1 MNRLVKRC
9 SILALSIL
17 TVFSFVMPGAYAE
30 TVGPLS
36 TNESIV
42 ESQSLVTKTPE
53 RKNAARAYKVINN
66 NKPSFKKSQMTKK
79 SFERYGKLDSL
90 GRCTTAFANVSKST
104 MPKTA
109 RGSIGMIKPTGWH
122 TVRYS
127 NVPGGYLY
135 NRCHLIAYE
144 LTAENAN
151 PRNLI
156 TGTRYLNIEGMLP
169 FENQVADYVKETGH
183 HVLYRVKPKFKGS
196 NLLAAGGYMEA
207 KSVEDNGRG
216 ISFHVYCYNRQP
228 GIKINYANG
237 NSSKVGNGSGSSSS
251 SSTHKQHTGGNSG
264 SGKSTYVYLSR
275 TGTKFHR
282 YSCRTLARSKASR
295 SVRKVKRSWAISNGY
310 SACKVC
316 RP

>member
-127 NVPGGYLY
+127 E
-135 NRCHLIAYE
+135 CAWW
-144 LTAENAN
+144 
-151 PRNLI
+151 
-156 TGTRYLNIEGMLP
+156 
-169 FENQVADYVKETGH
+169 
-183 HVLYRVKPKFKGS
+183 
-196 NLLAAGGYMEA
+196 
-207 KSVEDNGRG
+207 
-216 ISFHVYCYNRQP
+216 IS
-228 GIKINYANG
+228 I
-237 NSSKVGNGSGSSSS
+237 
-251 SSTHKQHTGGNSG
+251 
-264 SGKSTYVYLSR
+264 
-275 TGTKFHR
+275 
-282 YSCRTLARSKASR
+282 
-295 SVRKVKRSWAISNGY
+295 
-310 SACKVC
+310 
-316 RP
+316 